1 MEGER
6 LREQGE
12 YWKKVLGGAPEL
24 LELPLDHARPAQQD
38 FSGGMVELV
47 LDEKLTQGLKGLSQ
61 RHGTTLYMTLLAGWS
76 MLLGR
81 LSGQEEVVIGSP
93 VANRGRTEIEGLI
106 GFFVNTLALRIS
118 LSGSPTVSELLE
130 QVKKTAIEAQQHQ
143 DVPFEQVVELLQPVR
158 SLAYTPIFQVMF
170 TWETESEGRLELS
183 GLQLRPLERR
193 LFPLFAKC
201 DLRLALQDCHER
213 ITGRAEYATAL
224 FEATTLERYVG
235 YFLKLLEGMVADASQ
250 RFDQLPILGESEC
263 DRVLYEWNQ
272 TEVEYSEDKCV
283 HQLFEEQSA
292 KTPNAN
298 AVAFGNDTLNYAE
311 LNRRANR
318 LAHYLIA
325 LGVEPESRVAICAE
339 RSLEMIVAQLAVL
352 KAGGAYVPLD
362 PAYPGARLS
371 YLLQDTASCTV
382 ITQPRWSRFF
392 TDFRGSLAVLDTR
405 GEGEAWHDHPDTNPD
420 VRGVTASHLAYI
432 MYTSGSTGIPKG
444 AMIAHRAI
452 RRLVLNNGYAEFTPE
467 DKVAFA
473 SNPAFDAT
481 TLEVW
486 APLLNGGCVVVID
499 QSELLDPER
508 FRQTL
513 KRQAVSALWLTVGL
527 FNQYADVLGEEFS
540 RLRYL
545 LVGGDRLDCRAI
557 AHVLERNPPQH
568 LLNGYGPTETTT
580 FAATHEVKLAPE
592 NGRSIPIGRPITNT
606 QIYILDAQ
614 QQPVPIGVTG
624 ELYIG
629 GEGVARGYL
638 NQPALTAERF
648 LPDPFGGN
656 GLTRMYKTG
665 DIGRW
670 LADGSIEFVGR
681 NDFQVKIRGF
691 RIELGEIEARLAGH
705 EAVQDVVV
713 VAREDATGDK
723 RLVAYYTT
731 LEGEDGKEQTVGPEQ
746 LRTYLATRLPE
757 YMVPAAYARL
767 SSLPLNANG
776 KLDRKALPEPEG
788 DVHSVRRYEAPSGH
802 METALAMIW
811 ADVLKLERVGRY
823 DNFFELGGH
832 SLMVMRVIAR
842 LRQSL
847 GVETPVRDL
856 FAQPVLA
863 DLARVLEGASRN
875 ALPPITR
882 RQAQVAHRN

>member
-1 MEGER
+1 
-6 LREQGE
+6 
-12 YWKKVLGGAPEL
+12 
-24 LELPLDHARPAQQD
+24 
-38 FSGGMVELV
+38 
-47 LDEKLTQGLKGLSQ
+47 
-61 RHGTTLYMTLLAGWS
+61 
-76 MLLGR
+76 
-81 LSGQEEVVIGSP
+81 
-93 VANRGRTEIEGLI
+93 
-106 GFFVNTLALRIS
+106 
-118 LSGSPTVSELLE
+118 
-130 QVKKTAIEAQQHQ
+130 
-143 DVPFEQVVELLQPVR
+143 
-158 SLAYTPIFQVMF
+158 
-170 TWETESEGRLELS
+170 
-183 GLQLRPLERR
+183 
-193 LFPLFAKC
+193 
-201 DLRLALQDCHER
+201 
-213 ITGRAEYATAL
+213 
-224 FEATTLERYVG
+224 
-235 YFLKLLEGMVADASQ
+235 
-250 RFDQLPILGESEC
+250 
-263 DRVLYEWNQ
+263 
-272 TEVEYSEDKCV
+272 
-283 HQLFEEQSA
+283 
-292 KTPNAN
+292 
-298 AVAFGNDTLNYAE
+298 
-311 LNRRANR
+311 
-318 LAHYLIA
+318 
-325 LGVEPESRVAICAE
+325 
-339 RSLEMIVAQLAVL
+339 
-352 KAGGAYVPLD
+352 
-362 PAYPGARLS
+362 
-371 YLLQDTASCTV
+371 
-382 ITQPRWSRFF
+382 
-392 TDFRGSLAVLDTR
+392 
-405 GEGEAWHDHPDTNPD
+405 
-420 VRGVTASHLAYI
+420 